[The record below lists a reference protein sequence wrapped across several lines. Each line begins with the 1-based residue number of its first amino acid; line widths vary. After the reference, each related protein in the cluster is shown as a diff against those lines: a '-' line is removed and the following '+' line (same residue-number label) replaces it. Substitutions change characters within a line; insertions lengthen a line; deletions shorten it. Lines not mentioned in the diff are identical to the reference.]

1 MFHEIG
7 NEQVEPAVGPY
18 DKNGVQLPTID
29 KHTGAYRP
37 GSRAINYRSEPF
49 MNRLDKDADESQA
62 YGSYTF
68 GDPAT
73 PTPRAYLSD
82 PTKFRI
88 VHAGTEMFHVFHMHG
103 GGIRWRFNPLAD
115 KTFDYQKTGLDK
127 YPKAQLLASDTP
139 RLPGHWPRRVLQ
151 PRDRGR
157 RRWRTAGRRRVPLPL
172 PHRLALRLRHVGLLA
187 RLRHQSAGLRG
198 LAGSRA
204 ASRTRL
210 HRQA

>member
-1 MFHEIG
+1 MISPPGPAKAFREYALLFHEIG

-29 KHTGAYRP
+29 QHTGAYRP

-49 MNRLDKDADESQA
+49 MNRLDKAPDESQA
-62 YGSYTF
+62 YGSYAF

-127 YPKAQLLASDTP
+127 
-139 RLPGHWPRRVLQ
+139 
-151 PRDRGR
+151 
-157 RRWRTAGRRRVPLPL
+157 
-172 PHRLALRLRHVGLLA
+172 
-187 RLRHQSAGLRG
+187 
-198 LAGSRA
+198 
-204 ASRTRL
+204 
-210 HRQA
+210 